1 LASQEPPWLDAQLNV
16 YNVERMLS
24 RAPVHYDFLRFDP
37 NNTCNVQCVYC
48 HNHRSQAVVPTE
60 AFRTFLLRVRAMRN
74 FQIGCIM
81 EPTLDDRMAD
91 LLLASAARLNGPPN
105 S

>member
-1 LASQEPPWLDAQLNV
+1 
-16 YNVERMLS
+16 
-24 RAPVHYDFLRFDP
+24 
-37 NNTCNVQCVYC
+37 
-48 HNHRSQAVVPTE
+48 
-60 AFRTFLLRVRAMRN
+60 MRN